1 MFGFKKERKALEQKI
16 SELTAVIDSINKN
29 MYENGLHLAEHTF
42 IPEYLGFVPNILYD
56 ENESVR
62 ATIYS
67 KDGFHVSKY
76 VNTDRDEWV
85 VVNEKDR
92 RVKNE
97 VIINSM
103 LDAFTILNACGMTL
117 DIQEYVKNGKL

>member
-42 IPEYLGFVPNILYD
+42 IPEYLGFVPNIIRD